1 MIISNYKH
9 SHDGST
15 KSYTSFVYIS
25 FSDVVYISQDEY
37 SVSRTEMKI

>member
-15 KSYTSFVYIS
+15 KSYTSFVYIYR
-25 FSDVVYISQDEY
+25 FLMLFILAKMNIPSQEP
-37 SVSRTEMKI
+37 K